1 LFGLGLG
8 ELIIILAIVFFLSGG
23 RRISQLSR
31 GLGLT
36 VRNFKKG
43 LHEPDAIDITPKK
56 EGTTA
61 GEENPSKKPL

>member
-1 LFGLGLG
+1 MFGLGLG
-8 ELIIILAIVFFLSGG
+8 ELIIILVIVFFLSGG
-23 RRISQLSR
+23 RKISQISR

-56 EGTTA
+56 EGTTP
-61 GEENPSKKPL
+61 GEENPPKKPL

>member
-1 LFGLGLG
+1 MFGLGLG

-23 RRISQLSR
+23 RKISQIGR

-56 EGTTA
+56 EGMTS
-61 GEENPSKKPL
+61 EEKVPPKKPS